1 MAIDSQ
7 QIDQVARI
15 LAVLGEPS
23 RLRILSALMDKP
35 LSVNQIIAATGLKQA
50 NVSKQLSILFDSGLV
65 ARQREGVSVQYRIAL
80 PLLYDLCGLVCEGAR
95 EIAARRLAAFVKSA
109 HPVGQD
115 DETVS

>member
-95 EIAARRLAAFVKSA
+95 EIAARRLAAFDKSA

-115 DETVS
+115 DESMS

>member
-23 RLRILSALMDKP
+23 RLRILSAMMDKP

-80 PLLYDLCGLVCEGAR
+80 PLLYD
-95 EIAARRLAAFVKSA
+95 
-109 HPVGQD
+109 
-115 DETVS
+115 

>member
-23 RLRILSALMDKP
+23 RLRILSAMMDKP

-50 NVSKQLSILFDSGLV
+50 NVSKQLSILLVSGLV

-95 EIAARRLAAFVKSA
+95 EIAARRLAAFDKSA

-115 DETVS
+115 NETVS